1 MAKAKQLPS
10 GSWRVQVYA
19 GKDTAGKRRYLS
31 FTALTRK
38 EAEYQALQWQLHYKE
53 ISRDASAMTLAEA
66 MDKYIASKDGI
77 LSPSTIRGY
86 DIIRRNHLQGLMETR
101 LNRITPAMV
110 QEAIN
115 QEAKPYTDSRGR
127 TQTPTPK
134 SVRNIH
140 GLLSA
145 VLREYCPALHLN
157 TTLPQKRLTEQAYL
171 EPEQI
176 GVLLRAVRG
185 NDMEIPVLLAL
196 WLSLRSSEVTGLTWD
211 CVDFERS
218 TITVRQARVRDKDNR
233 WVEKASTKTVGST
246 RTISAPAYIMDLLW
260 AAKGEAGLEDPVV
273 KISGNCL
280 YQRLKVILR
289 KNNLPDIRFHDL
301 RHTSCSVMA
310 SLNIPEKY
318 MMRRGGWSAP
328 SVMRQVYTHTMSSK
342 QRTVDQAIDTYFYS
356 LMESGGSAG
365 EAPHIV

>member
-19 GKDTAGKRRYLS
+19 GKDAAGKRQYLS
-31 FTALTRK
+31 FTARTKK
-38 EAEYQALQWQLHYKE
+38 EAEYQALQWQLHYRE
-53 ISRDASAMTLAEA
+53 VSRDTTAMTLQEA
-66 MDKYIASKDGI
+66 MEKYIQSKDGI

-86 DIIRRNHLQGLMETR
+86 DIILRNHLQGLMPVR

-115 QEAKPYTDSRGR
+115 QEAKPYTDDKGK
-127 TQTPTPK
+127 THTPTPK

-145 VLREYCPALHLN
+145 VLREYYPGLQLS
-157 TTLPQKRLTEQAYL
+157 TTLPQKALTEQSYL

-185 NDMEIPVLLAL
+185 NELEIPVLLAL

-218 TITVRQARVRDKDNR
+218 TITVRQARVRDKNNR
-233 WVEKASTKTVGST
+233 WVEKTTKTTNST
-246 RTISAPAYIMDLLW
+246 RTISAPPYIMEVLK
-260 AAKGEAGLEDPVV
+260 AAKEDAGPEDHVV
-273 KISGNCL
+273 TIKGNCL
-280 YQRLKVILR
+280 YQRLKVILK
-289 KNNLPDIRFHDL
+289 KNGLPDIRFHDL
-301 RHTSCSVMA
+301 RHTNASVMA
-310 SLNIPEKY
+310 LLNVPDLYAQK
-318 MMRRGGWSAP
+318 RGGWATDRT
-328 SVMRQVYTHTMSSK
+328 MKLVYQHTMATK
-342 QRTVDQAIDTYFYS
+342 RNAVDEAIDNYFYS
-356 LMESGGSAG
+356 LMEAGGQADG
-365 EAPHIV
+365 DAHPM